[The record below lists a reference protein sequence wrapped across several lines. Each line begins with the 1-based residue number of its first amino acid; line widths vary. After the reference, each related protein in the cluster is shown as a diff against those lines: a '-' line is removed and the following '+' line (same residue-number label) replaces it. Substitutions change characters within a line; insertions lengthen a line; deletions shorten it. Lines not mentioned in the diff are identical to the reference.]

1 MLNPRFK
8 GAQPIDVFV
17 VPVGRWSDGSA
28 GYVGPLHLEA
38 VHPSIS
44 LRVPGSRK
52 ERAGG
57 SIMSAREIQDQKT
70 IAREMFVQQAA
81 HANAD
86 VSASPLRGATICS
99 TKSRRGYTLEST
111 ADEFCEAADASLL
124 PVIRVDAA
132 DLMRV
137 LRQLEVI
144 AKRQA
149 PRIAFKAKGSILLL
163 DLADILAV
171 QAEGNYVSLQHRPNP
186 YLVHESLSSMAEK
199 LKPYGFIRIH
209 RSVVVNISAVEE
221 IQPLPTGEYRLRV
234 KGGKEYLVTRTY
246 KHNLRDLAQLWV
258 GSERLCG
265 QQTARGITSLF
276 HRSIPDRP
284 SRKVNS

>member
-1 MLNPRFK
+1 
-8 GAQPIDVFV
+8 
-17 VPVGRWSDGSA
+17 
-28 GYVGPLHLEA
+28 
-38 VHPSIS
+38 
-44 LRVPGSRK
+44 
-52 ERAGG
+52 
-57 SIMSAREIQDQKT
+57 MSAREIQDEKA
-70 IAREMFVQQAA
+70 IAGERFVQPVA
-81 HANAD
+81 HANAE
-86 VSASPLRGATICS
+86 VSTSPLRGATICS
-99 TKSRRGYTLEST
+99 SKGRRDYALEST
-111 ADEFCEAADASLL
+111 ADEFREAADTSLL
-124 PVIRVDAA
+124 PAIRVDAA
-132 DLMRV
+132 NLMRV

-171 QAEGNYVSLQHRPNP
+171 QAEGNYVSLRPRTNS

-209 RSVVVNISAVEE
+209 RSVVVNIAAVEE

-265 QQTARGITSLF
+265 
-276 HRSIPDRP
+276 
-284 SRKVNS
+284 

>member
-1 MLNPRFK
+1 
-8 GAQPIDVFV
+8 
-17 VPVGRWSDGSA
+17 
-28 GYVGPLHLEA
+28 
-38 VHPSIS
+38 
-44 LRVPGSRK
+44 
-52 ERAGG
+52 
-57 SIMSAREIQDQKT
+57 MSAREIQDDT
-70 IAREMFVQQAA
+70 AIARELFVQQAA

-86 VSASPLRGATICS
+86 VSTSPLRGATICS
-99 TKSRRGYTLEST
+99 TKSRRDYALEST
-111 ADEFCEAADASLL
+111 ADEFHEAADTSVL
-124 PVIRVDAA
+124 PVIRADAA
-132 DLMRV
+132 NFMRA

-171 QAEGNYVSLQHRPNP
+171 QAEGNYVSLLPRTNS

-265 QQTARGITSLF
+265 
-276 HRSIPDRP
+276 
-284 SRKVNS
+284 

>member
-1 MLNPRFK
+1 MN
-8 GAQPIDVFV
+8 
-17 VPVGRWSDGSA
+17 
-28 GYVGPLHLEA
+28 
-38 VHPSIS
+38 
-44 LRVPGSRK
+44 
-52 ERAGG
+52 
-57 SIMSAREIQDQKT
+57 AREIQDQKT
-70 IAREMFVQQAA
+70 IARGMFVQQAS

-99 TKSRRGYTLEST
+99 IKSRRDYALESP
-111 ADEFCEAADASLL
+111 AEDGFYEPADASLF
-124 PVIRVDAA
+124 PVTRGDAA
-132 DLMRV
+132 NLIRI
-137 LRQLEVI
+137 LRQLDVI

-171 QAEGNYVSLQHRPNP
+171 QAEGNYVSLRHRTNA

-199 LKPYGFIRIH
+199 LKPYGFIRVH

-221 IQPLPTGEYRLRV
+221 IQPLPTGESRLRV

-258 GSERLCG
+258 GSEHLCG
-265 QQTARGITSLF
+265 
-276 HRSIPDRP
+276 
-284 SRKVNS
+284 